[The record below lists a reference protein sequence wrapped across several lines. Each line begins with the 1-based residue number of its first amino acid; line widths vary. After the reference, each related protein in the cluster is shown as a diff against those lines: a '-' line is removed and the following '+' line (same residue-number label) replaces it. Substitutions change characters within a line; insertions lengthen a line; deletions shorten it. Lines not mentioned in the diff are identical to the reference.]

1 MTPRALSALRPLR
14 RMRRRRSRAAMYG
27 SVALMLLRRARRRRR
42 RSRGDLYG
50 SGALLL
56 LRLAVGGLLMGHG
69 AQKLFGAFGG
79 GGLDGTAESF
89 DQIGFRPGRAQAAV
103 AGSAELGGGT
113 LLAMG
118 FLTPLGA
125 AATSGTMV
133 GAIAGV
139 SGRKGLWIQQGGA
152 EYNGLLAAASIAVAL
167 AGPGRFSLDRL
178 LGTERRGPL
187 WAAAALAAAT
197 AGGIG
202 ALRIGRRM
210 PPSTGR
216 SDDGRV
222 SQDATARGFAASGQD

>member
-1 MTPRALSALRPLR
+1 MTVRSLPALRPMR
-14 RMRRRRSRAAMYG
+14 RMRRRRSRPAMYG
-27 SVALMLLRRARRRRR
+27 SIALMLLRLARRRRR

-79 GGLDGTAESF
+79 GGLEGTADSF

-103 AGSAELGGGT
+103 AGSAELGGGS

-139 SGRKGLWIQQGGA
+139 SGRKGLWIQKGGA
-152 EYNGLLAAASIAVAL
+152 EYNAVLAAASIAVAL

-216 SDDGRV
+216 TDDGRV
-222 SQDATARGFAASGQD
+222 SQDAKARGFAASGQE